1 MAQTSNSKQ
10 NILGLTRVQLYWTL
24 AAVAVYLLFNLF
36 YVGDAEVVIVVNH
49 FALLPLVVAV
59 MVMAVRVWRRIKDN
73 RKIRGIWLNL
83 LIGWA
88 LWTAAEFWWVIA
100 SLTQEEIPY
109 PSGADI
115 FWLVGYLPFA
125 AALFLRIRDLPP
137 MEETRYKVI
146 LWSAIIAVFIFTTVW
161 ILAPI
166 LNDITPSRVVES
178 VLNLLYPLSEGLL
191 LALALRVLFAQPKGQ
206 YGNAWVFFGIGF
218 IFHAIENLAFS
229 LVDANG
235 LYYLNNQ
242 NNFLSSILVDA
253 SLTLSYASWLVGLFL
268 IFRIF
273 TDLNSV
279 RTKELA
285 LPVVPNTHV
294 LVFTDAQGQVIEVS
308 KNYGDVFGPRET
320 SGKEL
325 SDVLGISVEK
335 ANEILT
341 EAQTQPVLKE
351 RPIYSIAGLSGRNG
365 WLSGVSMMTSAGAS
379 SGANLLMRFW
389 NSEGSLDK
397 ALTEYENS
405 VVRFLVSSA
414 ETKREANEVPQ
425 LLRSYYLPFLRE
437 LYNRVLL
444 AEGAVSADAL
454 YAELEALTNEHP
466 EWGVTMEPRSLV
478 FFSPDAPAHFAAS
491 LPAMVALARKFA
503 EETLGVDV
511 TNGVLRSVSNQWD
524 ESVHRGVGMYATPV
538 LPQSA
543 PQA

>member
-1 MAQTSNSKQ
+1 MGA
-10 NILGLTRVQLYWTL
+10 
-24 AAVAVYLLFNLF
+24 YLLFNMLYQGNAQVLISLNSF
-36 YVGDAEVVIVVNH
+36 I
-49 FALLPLVVAV
+49 LLPQVLVTSVLAV
-59 MVMAVRVWRRIKDN
+59 QVWRWMKESPRN
-73 RKIRGIWLNL
+73 RGLWLNMMAGL
-83 LIGWA
+83 GFWMV
-88 LWTAAEFWWVIA
+88 AEIWWLVA
-100 SLTQEEIPY
+100 SLIQEEIPY
-109 PSGADI
+109 PSGADV
-115 FWLVGYLPFA
+115 FWMLGYLPFFG
-125 AALFLRIRDLPP
+125 ALILRVRQLPSLV
-137 MEETRYKVI
+137 ETRHKVMLWTAVI
-146 LWSAIIAVFIFTTVW
+146 LVYLFTAAF

-166 LNDITPSRVVES
+166 LQESSPSSIVAD
-178 VLNLLYPLSEGLL
+178 VLNIMYPILEGTSLV
-191 LALALRVLFAQPKGQ
+191 LALRILFEPTKGR
-206 YGNAWVFFGIGF
+206 YGSVWVFLAMGF
-218 IFHAIENLAFS
+218 VFHAVSNLVFS
-229 LVDANG
+229 IVDANG

-242 NNFLSSILVDA
+242 NNILSSVGVDGM
-253 SLTLSYASWLVGLFL
+253 LTSSYASWIVG
-268 IFRIF
+268 IFVLLQMF
-273 TDLNSV
+273 KELNSV

-294 LVFTDAQGQVIEVS
+294 LVFTDTQGQVIEVS
-308 KNYGDVFGPRET
+308 KNYADVFGARET

-325 SDVLGISVEK
+325 SEVLGISAEK

-444 AEGAVSADAL
+444 SEGAVSADAL
-454 YAELEALTNEHP
+454 YADLEALTDEHP

-491 LPAMVALARKFA
+491 LPAMVALAREFA
-503 EETLGVDV
+503 EETLGMDV
-511 TNGVLRSVSNQWD
+511 TNSVLRSVSNQWD
-524 ESVHRGVGMYATPV
+524 ESVHRGVGMYAPPV
-538 LPQSA
+538 LPQA
-543 PQA
+543 